1 MTGWIIEIKRIL
13 IILFAITTLTCIS
26 GYYCRVAAG
35 ILTINTSTTVK
46 VVDNLLIV
54 TVVVNNKGTVPA
66 HNVQAHLLVLGDRL
80 SGGMRK
86 ILGVNQSDTVR
97 FEKSVRGIKKGRY
110 PLSIYVD
117 FHDANQYLFSTTSV
131 TTFSY
136 KEGLDADIKGT
147 IDDLVLKKAG
157 NLEITFKNSGA
168 KTRKG
173 FINLILPKELS
184 ATRPAMKFQINP
196 GTEKSSVFK
205 ITNRSAL
212 NASYPVYCYFEYETD
227 DIHNTAVA
235 TGIVRISGNT
245 GKNWFY
251 STRWLWL
258 LGLGVM
264 VLTVAVYYM
273 LYARKKR
280 L

>member
-1 MTGWIIEIKRIL
+1 M
-13 IILFAITTLTCIS
+13 FAITTLTCIS
-26 GYYCRVAAG
+26 GYCCRAAAG

-54 TVVVNNKGTVPA
+54 TVVINNKGTVPA
-66 HNVQAHLLVLGDRL
+66 HNVQVHLLVLGDRL
-80 SGGMRK
+80 SGDMRK

-97 FEKSVRGIKKGRY
+97 FEKVVRGIKKGRY

-117 FHDANQYLFSTTSV
+117 FHDANQYPFSTTSV

-136 KEGLDADIKGT
+136 MEELEADIKGT
-147 IDDLVLKKAG
+147 IDDVALKRAG
-157 NLEITFKNSGA
+157 NLKITFKNSGA

-173 FINLILPKELS
+173 FINLVLPKELS
-184 ATRPAMKFQINP
+184 ATKPAMKFQINP

-205 ITNRSAL
+205 IINRSAL

-251 STRWLWL
+251 STRWFWL

-264 VLTVAVYYM
+264 VLTIAVHY
-273 LYARKKR
+273 LYARKKE